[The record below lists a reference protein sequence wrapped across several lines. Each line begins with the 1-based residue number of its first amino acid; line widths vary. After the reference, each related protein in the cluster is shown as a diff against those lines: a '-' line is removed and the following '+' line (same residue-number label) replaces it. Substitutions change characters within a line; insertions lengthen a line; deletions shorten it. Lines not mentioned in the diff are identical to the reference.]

1 MSFAPAPA
9 LPNFLVAEL
18 PQRRRAYRLERGQDA
33 GKLVH
38 FIDHGP
44 ERSRPVLMLHG
55 NPTWSFLWRKVIN
68 RLPEMRCV
76 APDLLGFGLSDRLAR
91 LEDHSVERHAEAIVE
106 LVEALELRGIV
117 FVGQDWGGPIGA
129 LVCAMVPDRIA
140 GVVLSNT
147 AVVLPSK
154 PRGTTFHRF
163 ARLPVV
169 SDVVFRG
176 LGFPQNILHRVQGD
190 RNSIQGIVAKAYTW
204 PLRSL
209 QDRAGPLALARMVP
223 DGPEHPSMPALRRG
237 EAFMTSFT
245 GPTALVWGTR
255 DPILGKALAR
265 HEKAF
270 PRAYVAA
277 TQAGHFTQEEI
288 AEDLALGIE
297 DVTAR
302 ITNASA
308 K

>member
-9 LPNFLVAEL
+9 LPNFLLTEL
-18 PQRRRAYRLERGQDA
+18 TLHRRAYRLERGKDV

-44 ERSRPVLMLHG
+44 ERARPVLMIHG
-55 NPTWSFLWRKVIN
+55 NPTWSFLWRKVIA
-68 RLPEMRCV
+68 RLPELRCV

-106 LVEALELRGIV
+106 LVEALDLRDMV
-117 FVGQDWGGPIGA
+117 LAVQDWGGPIGA
-129 LVCAMVPDRIA
+129 LVGAMVPDRVA
-140 GVVLSNT
+140 GILLSNT

-154 PRGTTFHRF
+154 PRGTYFHRF

-176 LGFPQNILHRVQGD
+176 LGFPQNILERVQGD
-190 RNSIQGIVAKAYTW
+190 RRSIQGVVAKAYTW

-209 QDRAGPLALARMVP
+209 SDRNGPLALARMVP
-223 DGPEHPSMPALRRG
+223 DDVDHPSIPALRRG
-237 EAFMTSFT
+237 EAFMKNFT
-245 GPTALVWGTR
+245 GPMALVWGTR
-255 DPILGKALAR
+255 DPVLGKALAR

-270 PRAYVAA
+270 PRAYVAS
-277 TQAGHFTQEEI
+277 TQAGHFTQEEVDD
-288 AEDLALGIE
+288 DLAQGIE
-297 DVTAR
+297 DVVAR
-302 ITNASA
+302 IGRASSP
-308 K
+308 

>member
-9 LPNFLVAEL
+9 LPSFLVSEL
-18 PQRRRAYRLERGQDA
+18 PQRRRAYRLERGRDA

-44 ERSRPVLMLHG
+44 ERSRPVLMIHG
-55 NPTWSFLWRKVIN
+55 NPTWSFLWRKVIA

-76 APDLLGFGLSDRLAR
+76 APDLLGFGLSDRLPR

-106 LVEALELRGIV
+106 LVETLDLRGIV
-117 FVGQDWGGPIGA
+117 LALQDWGGPIGA
-129 LVCAMVPDRIA
+129 LVAAMVPDRIA

-147 AVVLPSK
+147 SVILPSN

-163 ARLPVV
+163 ARMPVV
-169 SDVVFRG
+169 SDLVFRG
-176 LGFPQNILHRVQGD
+176 LGFPQNILARVQGD
-190 RNSIQGIVAKAYTW
+190 RSSIQGVVAKAYTW
-204 PLRSL
+204 PLRSFS
-209 QDRAGPLALARMVP
+209 DRAGPLALARMVP
-223 DGPEHPSMPALRRG
+223 DSPNHPSIPALRRG
-237 EAFMTSFT
+237 EAFMLGFT
-245 GPTALVWGTR
+245 GPMALVWGTR
-255 DPILGKALAR
+255 DPILGRALAK
-265 HEKAF
+265 HEQAF

-288 AEDLALGIE
+288 DEELASAIE

-302 ITNASA
+302 ISTASA

>member
-1 MSFAPAPA
+1 M
-9 LPNFLVAEL
+9 
-18 PQRRRAYRLERGQDA
+18 
-33 GKLVH
+33 H

-44 ERSRPVLMLHG
+44 ERARPVLMLHG

-76 APDLLGFGLSDRLAR
+76 APDLLGFGLSDRLPR
-91 LEDHSVERHAEAIVE
+91 LEDHSVERHAEAIAE

-129 LVCAMVPDRIA
+129 RVCSMLPDRIA

-147 AVVLPSK
+147 AVVLPAR

-163 ARLPVV
+163 ARMPII

-176 LGFPQNILHRVQGD
+176 LGFPQNILARVQGD
-190 RNSIQGIVAKAYTW
+190 RSSIQGVVAKAYTW

-209 QDRAGPLALARMVP
+209 MDRAGPLALARMVP
-223 DGPEHPSMPALRRG
+223 DGPDHPSMPALRHG
-237 EAFMTSFT
+237 ESFMTSFA

-288 AEDLALGIE
+288 DEELAMAIE
-297 DVTAR
+297 EVAVR
-302 ITNASA
+302 ITNAAA

>member
-9 LPNFLVAEL
+9 LPNFLVSEL
-18 PQRRRAYRLERGQDA
+18 PQRRRAYRLERGRDA

-44 ERSRPVLMLHG
+44 ERSRPVLMIHG
-55 NPTWSFLWRKVIN
+55 NPTWSFLWRKVIS

-76 APDLLGFGLSDRLAR
+76 APDLLGFGLSDRLPH

-106 LVEALELRGIV
+106 IVETLDLRGIV
-117 FVGQDWGGPIGA
+117 LALQDWGGPIGS
-129 LVCAMVPDRIA
+129 LVAAMVPDRIS

-147 AVVLPSK
+147 SVILPSN
-154 PRGTTFHRF
+154 PRGTAFHRF

-169 SDVVFRG
+169 SDIVFRG
-176 LGFPQNILHRVQGD
+176 LGFPQNVLARVQGD
-190 RNSIQGIVAKAYTW
+190 RSSIQGVVAKAYTW
-204 PLRSL
+204 PLRSFS
-209 QDRAGPLALARMVP
+209 DRVGPLALARMVP
-223 DGPEHPSMPALRRG
+223 DGPNHPSVPALRRG
-237 EAFMTSFT
+237 EAFMLGFA
-245 GPTALVWGTR
+245 GPMALVWGTR
-255 DPILGKALAR
+255 DPILGRALAK

-288 AEDLALGIE
+288 DEELANAIE

-302 ITNASA
+302 ISTSA
-308 K
+308 AK